1 MKIVYM
7 GTPDYAVPTLES
19 LINDGHSIE
28 AVFCQP
34 DKPVGRKKIMTPPA
48 VKVFALS
55 KGLTVY
61 QPETLK
67 SDEVY
72 ELLKEISP
80 DAIVVVA
87 YGKIL
92 PERILKLPP
101 LGCINGHGSILP
113 SYRGAAPIQWAVI
126 NGESE
131 TGVTAMFM
139 DKGIDTGDI
148 LKISKTKIGE
158 YETAEEL
165 FGRLSVLTAELLTEV
180 LKDVEQGKI
189 NPIKQN
195 EEQATYAPI
204 INKEMALIDF
214 SKSAIEIFNAV
225 KGFNSWPVAYCMYEG
240 KRLKVFSC
248 VVNGTSDLPCGTV
261 VNAEK
266 LSVVCGDGKCIELKE
281 IQLEG
286 SKRMSAEEFLM
297 GKKIPVG
304 TVLIGGEQCG

>member
-1 MKIVYM
+1 MRIIYM
-7 GTPDYAVPTLES
+7 GTPDYAVPTLEA
-19 LINDGHSIE
+19 LINDGHSVE

-61 QPETLK
+61 QPNSLK
-67 SDEVY
+67 GDEVY
-72 ELLKEISP
+72 NLIKEISP

-92 PERILKLPP
+92 PERILNIAPF
-101 LGCINGHGSILP
+101 GCINGHGSILP
-113 SYRGAAPIQWAVI
+113 KYRGAAPIQWAVI
-126 NGESE
+126 NGETE

-148 LKISKTKIGE
+148 LKIRKTKIGE
-158 YETAEEL
+158 NETAEEL
-165 FGRLSVLTAELLTEV
+165 FERLSVITAELLTET
-180 LKDVEQGKI
+180 LRDVEQGNI
-189 NPIKQN
+189 TPQKQN
-195 EEQATYAPI
+195 EEEATYAPI

-214 SKSAIEIFNAV
+214 SKSANDIFNAV
-225 KGFNSWPVAYCMYEG
+225 RGFNSWPVAYCMFED
-240 KRLKVFSC
+240 KRLKVFAC
-248 VVNGTSDLPCGTV
+248 KVRGNSDLPYGTV
-261 VNAEK
+261 ANSET
-266 LSVVCGDGKCIELKE
+266 LSVVCGDGKCIELTE

-286 SKRMSAEEFLM
+286 SKRMSADEFLK

-304 TVLIGGEQCG
+304 TVLIGGEQRG

>member
-7 GTPDYAVPTLES
+7 GTPDYAVPTLEA
-19 LINDGHSIE
+19 LIKEGHSVE

-55 KGLTVY
+55 KGLKVY
-61 QPETLK
+61 QPDSLK

-72 ELLKEISP
+72 ELLKEIAP
-80 DAIVVVA
+80 EVIVVVA

-92 PERILKLPP
+92 PERILNIAP
-101 LGCINGHGSILP
+101 LGCVNGHGSILP
-113 SYRGAAPIQWAVI
+113 KYRGAAPIQWAVI
-126 NGESE
+126 NGETE

-158 YETAEEL
+158 NETAEEL
-165 FGRLSVLTAELLTEV
+165 FERLKVITARLLTETLREIESGNIKPV
-180 LKDVEQGKI
+180 
-189 NPIKQN
+189 KQN
-195 EEQATYAPI
+195 EDEATYAPI

-214 SKSAIEIFNAV
+214 SKPAEIIFNAV
-225 KGFNSWPVAYCMYEG
+225 RGFNSWPVAYCMLDC
-240 KRLKVFSC
+240 KRFKIFSC
-248 VVNGTSDLPCGTV
+248 RVNGSSDLPYGTLV
-261 VNAEK
+261 DNEK
-266 LSVVCGDGKCIELKE
+266 LRVVCGDGKCIELTE

-286 SKRMSAEEFLM
+286 SKRMMADEFVK

-304 TVLIGGEQCG
+304 TVLIGGEQRG

>member
-1 MKIVYM
+1 MKIIYM
-7 GTPDYAVPTLES
+7 GTPDYAVPTLEA
-19 LINDGHSIE
+19 LINDGHSVE

-61 QPETLK
+61 QPDSLK

-72 ELLKEISP
+72 ELIKEISP

-92 PERILKLPP
+92 PERILNIAPF
-101 LGCINGHGSILP
+101 GCINGHGSILP
-113 SYRGAAPIQWAVI
+113 KYRGAAPIQWAVI
-126 NGESE
+126 NGETE

-148 LKISKTKIGE
+148 LKIRKTKIGE
-158 YETAEEL
+158 NETAEEL
-165 FGRLSVLTAELLTEV
+165 FERLSVITAELLTET
-180 LKDVEQGKI
+180 LRDVEQGNI
-189 NPIKQN
+189 TPQKQN
-195 EEQATYAPI
+195 EEEATYAPI

-214 SKSAIEIFNAV
+214 SKSANDIFNAV
-225 KGFNSWPVAYCMYEG
+225 RGFNSWPVAYCMFED
-240 KRLKVFSC
+240 KRLKVFAC
-248 VVNGTSDLPCGTV
+248 KVCGNSDLPYGTV
-261 VNAEK
+261 ANSET
-266 LSVVCGDGKCIELKE
+266 LSVVCGDGKCIELTE

-286 SKRMSAEEFLM
+286 SKRMSADEFLK

-304 TVLIGGEQCG
+304 TILIGGEQRG

>member
-7 GTPDYAVPTLES
+7 GTPDYAVPTLEA
-19 LINDGHSIE
+19 LINEGHSVE

-48 VKVFALS
+48 VKAFALS
-55 KGLTVY
+55 KGLKVY
-61 QPETLK
+61 QPDSLK

-72 ELLKEISP
+72 ELLKEIAP
-80 DAIVVVA
+80 EVIVVVA

-92 PERILKLPP
+92 PERILNIAPF
-101 LGCINGHGSILP
+101 GCVNGHGSILP
-113 SYRGAAPIQWAVI
+113 KYRGAAPIQWAII
-126 NGESE
+126 NGETE

-158 YETAEEL
+158 NETAEEL
-165 FGRLSVLTAELLTEV
+165 FERLKVITARLLTET
-180 LKDVEQGKI
+180 LREIESGNAI
-189 NPIKQN
+189 PIKQN
-195 EEQATYAPI
+195 EDEATYAPI

-214 SKSAIEIFNAV
+214 SKPAESIFNAV
-225 KGFNSWPVAYCMYEG
+225 RGFNSWPVAYCMLDG
-240 KRLKVFSC
+240 KRFKVFSC
-248 VVNGTSDLPCGTV
+248 RVNGSSDLPYGTLV
-261 VNAEK
+261 DSEK
-266 LSVVCGDGKCIELKE
+266 LRVVCGDGKCIELTE

-286 SKRMSAEEFLM
+286 SKRMMADEFIK

-304 TVLIGGEQCG
+304 TVLIGGEQRG

>member
-7 GTPDYAVPTLES
+7 GTPDYAVPTLEA
-19 LINDGHSIE
+19 LIKDGHTVE

-48 VKVFALS
+48 VKVYALS
-55 KGLTVY
+55 QGLKVY
-61 QPETLK
+61 QPDTLK
-67 SDEVY
+67 SDDVY
-72 ELLKEISP
+72 ELIKNISP
-80 DAIVVVA
+80 DVIVVVA

-92 PERILKLPP
+92 PERILNIAP

-113 SYRGAAPIQWAVI
+113 KYRGAAPIQWAII
-126 NGESE
+126 NGETE

-158 YETAEEL
+158 NETAEEL
-165 FGRLSVLTAELLTEV
+165 FNRLSVITAELLSET
-180 LKDVEQGKI
+180 LKEVEQGKI
-189 NPIKQN
+189 TPVKQD
-195 EEQATYAPI
+195 EEEATYAPI

-214 SKSAIEIFNAV
+214 SKSAYEIFNAV
-225 KGFNSWPVAYCMYEG
+225 RGFNSWPVAYCMYEG

-248 VVNGTSDLPCGTV
+248 KINGTSDLPYGTV
-261 VNAEK
+261 ANSERLA
-266 LSVVCGDGKCIELKE
+266 VVCGDGKCIDLKE

-286 SKRMSAEEFLM
+286 SKRMTAQEFLM

-304 TVLIGGEQCG
+304 TVLIGGEQRG